1 MRGYGGYVLFA
12 RNLPSL
18 ERARALTDALRALR
32 PDDPTP
38 LIAIDQEGGRVAR
51 LREGLA
57 PMPSMMAVGA
67 ADDLD
72 LARKLGE
79 QMAHDLRRMGMNLD
93 FAPVLDLAID
103 HASTVIGTRS
113 FGDNPER
120 VADLAGAFASGM
132 GRRGI
137 VPTFKHF
144 PGHGSTAVDSH
155 VALPTISLPTAV
167 LHLRDLAPFRDLL
180 PHARGAMVAHVVV
193 ESVDRENP
201 ATLSEAVMKTLLRE
215 SCSFNGVAFTDD
227 LEMGA
232 LDRFGTI
239 PQRAAAAI
247 RSGADC
253 ALICER
259 LGDALPA
266 AGEIAALISRGEMRE
281 WRLREAGMR
290 MRMLR
295 ATLSA
300 PIPLEAPGPFPE
312 VGVTIAARAVARVRG
327 NPRVRANESILV
339 RFGVA
344 GDLGSAA
351 LGAIDAPALHPG
363 DPTSVDRVLAAL
375 ESSGRRPVL
384 LSYRTHLDAAARN
397 AIRLI
402 VERFPE
408 SILVSTMEPFDI
420 EAVPFV
426 EHAICCFGE
435 DELHLHACAAALFSG
450 APTNGKVPVALTRG

>member
-1 MRGYGGYVLFA
+1 MRGFGGYVLFA

-18 ERARALTDALRALR
+18 ERARALTDSLRALR
-32 PDDPTP
+32 PDEPTP

-51 LREGLA
+51 LREGVA

-79 QMAHDLRRMGMNLD
+79 QMAHDLRRMGANLD

-103 HASTVIGTRS
+103 RASTVIGTRS
-113 FGDNPER
+113 FGENPER

-144 PGHGSTAVDSH
+144 PGHGSTAIDSH
-155 VALPTISLPTAV
+155 VALPTIALPTAI

-180 PHARGAMVAHVVV
+180 PHARAAMIAHVVV
-193 ESVDRENP
+193 EAVDREYP
-201 ATLSEAVMKTLLRE
+201 ATLSKAVFANLLRE
-215 SCSFNGVAFTDD
+215 SCAFNGVAFTDD

-232 LDRFGTI
+232 LDRFGSI

-247 RSGADC
+247 RAGADC

-259 LGDALPA
+259 LGDARPA
-266 AGEIAALISRGEMRE
+266 AEEIAAAIARGEMRE

-295 ATLSA
+295 ATLGA
-300 PIPLEAPGPFPE
+300 PIPIDAPGPFPE
-312 VGVTIAARAVARVRG
+312 IGATIAARAVVRVRG
-327 NPRVRANESILV
+327 NPRARANESVVL
-339 RFGVA
+339 RFGA
-344 GDLGSAA
+344 SGDLGAAA
-351 LGAIDAPALHPG
+351 LGAIEAPALQPG
-363 DPTSVDRVLAAL
+363 DPASLERVLAAV

-384 LSYRTHLDAAARN
+384 LSYRTHLDAAARA
-397 AIRLI
+397 AIQRV
-402 VERFPE
+402 VERWPE
-408 SILVSTMEPFDI
+408 SIFVSTMEPFDI

-426 EHAICCFGE
+426 EHAICCFG
-435 DELHLHACAAALFSG
+435 DDALHLNACAAALFAG
-450 APTNGKVPVALTRG
+450 APTSGKLPVTLKRA

>member
-1 MRGYGGYVLFA
+1 M
-12 RNLPSL
+12 
-18 ERARALTDALRALR
+18 
-32 PDDPTP
+32 P

-72 LARKLGE
+72 LARRLGE
-79 QMAHDLRRMGMNLD
+79 QMAHDLRRIGANLD

-103 HASTVIGTRS
+103 RGSTVIGTRA

-155 VALPTISLPTAV
+155 VSLPTISLPTTL
-167 LHLRDLAPFRDLL
+167 LHVRDLGPFCDLL
-180 PHARGAMVAHVVV
+180 PHARAAMVAHVVV
-193 ESVDRENP
+193 ESVDAEHP
-201 ATLSEAVMKTLLRE
+201 ATLSEAVMKSLLRE

-232 LDRFGTI
+232 LARFGTI

-247 RSGADC
+247 RAGADC

-259 LGDALPA
+259 LEDALPA
-266 AGEIAALISRGEMRE
+266 AREIAATIARGEMRE

-300 PIPLEAPGPFPE
+300 PIALEAPGPFPD
-312 VGVTIAARAVARVRG
+312 VGATIAARAVTRVRG
-327 NPRVRANESILV
+327 TPRARADESALV

-344 GDLGSAA
+344 GDLGPAA
-351 LGAIDAPALHPG
+351 LGALEAPALHPE
-363 DPTSVDRVLAAL
+363 DPGSVERVLDAL
-375 ESSGRRPVL
+375 ASSGRRPVL
-384 LSYRTHLDAAARN
+384 LSYRTHLDAAARS

-408 SILVSTMEPFDI
+408 SIFVSTMEPFDI

-426 EHAICCFGE
+426 EHAICCYG
-435 DELHLHACAAALFSG
+435 DDALHLHACAAAIFSG
-450 APTNGKVPVALTRG
+450 APTNGKLPVSLARG